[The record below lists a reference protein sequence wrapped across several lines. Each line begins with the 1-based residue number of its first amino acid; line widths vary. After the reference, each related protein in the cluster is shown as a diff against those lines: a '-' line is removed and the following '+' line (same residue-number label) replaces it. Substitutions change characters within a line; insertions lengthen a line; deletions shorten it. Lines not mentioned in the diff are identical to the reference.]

1 MKARKIKYKIGTAT
15 ESDVFIHLEKC
26 SNIFVPIL
34 SKRVDLSKYAK
45 KIYKKSVTFE
55 AWREEMLIGV
65 VAAYF
70 NDSRNSSAFI
80 TNVSVLIEYS
90 RQGIALA
97 LLSMCVEHAR
107 KNKFDMLMLEVH
119 KKNHLATRFY
129 KKNEFEVYGFKENT
143 YLMKRIVQ

>member
-26 SNIFVPIL
+26 SNIF
-34 SKRVDLSKYAK
+34 
-45 KIYKKSVTFE
+45 VTFE

-80 TNVSVLIEYS
+80 TNVSVLIKYS
-90 RQGIALA
+90 RQGIASA

-107 KNKFDMLMLEVH
+107 KNKFDMLVLEVH
-119 KKNHLATRFY
+119 KKNRLATRFY
-129 KKNEFEVYGFKENT
+129 KKNKFEVYGFKENT